1 MTEGE
6 LVSEISDIVTA
17 NAGPGQQQVIAQE
30 IIAMLREGHHLVQ
43 IVWGSDLNAGS

>member
-6 LVSEISDIVTA
+6 LETQIADIVTA
-17 NAGPGQQQVIAQE
+17 NAGPGQQDIIAQE

-43 IVWGSDLNAGS
+43 IVWGSDINAGQ